1 MRHKR
6 EKGLGEEMDRRKAI
20 TAFDTAREI
29 VKQHMSEFE
38 GGFPAPASENN
49 WYQKIENIDWT
60 AGFYTGLL
68 WLFYEENRDEECRKT
83 AEKHLKSFDD
93 RIERRIW
100 VDHHDMGF
108 IFSPSCVAAYR
119 LTGNEEAKKTALK
132 AADNLRSRFQ
142 EKGQF
147 IQAWG
152 LIGDPKEYRLII
164 DCLLNLPLLYWA
176 TEETGDDS
184 YRQTALK
191 HLNTAAS
198 VLVREDCSTYHTYY
212 FDRETGAPSYGATKQ
227 GYSDESAWS
236 RGQAWGIYGIVLNY
250 PNHKSEEL
258 LCKWKGVTDYF
269 LTHLPEDLAAYW
281 DFYFMD
287 GEEPRDSSA
296 SAIAVCGILEAYRQG
311 MCDESYAR
319 RAEEILESLIDHYAA
334 KKEDDGNGILKH
346 STYGRLLGE
355 GIDEYCLWGDY
366 FYVEALMR
374 VLHPDWNMY
383 W

>member
-1 MRHKR
+1 
-6 EKGLGEEMDRRKAI
+6 MDRNKVKK
-20 TAFDTAREI
+20 AFDTAQEI
-29 VKQHMSEFE
+29 VTKHLGEFE
-38 GGFPAPASENN
+38 GGFPAPASERN
-49 WYQKIENIDWT
+49 WYRKIDNIDWT
-60 AGFYTGLL
+60 AGFYTGML
-68 WLFYEENRDEECRKT
+68 WMFYEENEDALCRRT
-83 AEKHLKSFDD
+83 AMEHVKSFDN
-93 RIERRIW
+93 RIEKRIW

-108 IFSPSCVAAYR
+108 IYSPSCVASYR
-119 LTGNEEAKKTALK
+119 LTGDQEARRTALK

-152 LIGDPKEYRLII
+152 MLGDPGEYRLII

-176 TEETGDDS
+176 AEETGEDS

-191 HLNTAAS
+191 HLKTASS
-198 VLVREDCSTYHTYY
+198 VLVREDYSTYHTYY
-212 FDRETGAPSYGATKQ
+212 FDRVTGNPAHGATKQ

-236 RGQAWGIYGIVLNY
+236 RGQAWGVYGFALNY
-250 PNHKSEEL
+250 PHCRETALAE
-258 LCKWKGVTDYF
+258 KWKGVTDYF
-269 LTHLPEDLAAYW
+269 LAHLPEDKAAYW

-296 SAIAVCGILEAYRQG
+296 SAIAVCGILEAYRLG
-311 MCDESYAR
+311 MCDESYKR
-319 RAEEILESLIDHYAA
+319 KGEEILESLIDHYAA
-334 KKEDDGNGILKH
+334 GAGEDGNGLLKH

-374 VLHPDWNMY
+374 VLHPDWRMY

>member
-1 MRHKR
+1 
-6 EKGLGEEMDRRKAI
+6 MDRNKVKK
-20 TAFDTAREI
+20 AFDTAQEI
-29 VKQHMSEFE
+29 VKKHLQEFE
-38 GGFPAPASENN
+38 GGFPAPASEHN
-49 WYQKIENIDWT
+49 WYPKIENIDWT
-60 AGFYTGLL
+60 AGFYTGML
-68 WLFYEENRDEECRKT
+68 WMFYEENGDEICRRR
-83 AEKHLKSFDD
+83 AEEHLKSFDN
-93 RIERRIW
+93 RIEKRIW

-108 IFSPSCVAAYR
+108 IFSPSCVASYR

-152 LIGDPKEYRLII
+152 LIGNPDEYRLII

-176 TEETGDDS
+176 TQETGDES
-184 YRQTALK
+184 YRETALK
-191 HLNTAAS
+191 HLKTAAK
-198 VLVREDCSTYHTYY
+198 VLIREDFSTYHTYY
-212 FDRETGAPSYGATKQ
+212 FDRETGAPAYGATKQ
-227 GYSDESAWS
+227 GYSDDSAWS
-236 RGQAWGIYGIVLNY
+236 RGQAWGVYGIALNY
-250 PNHKSEEL
+250 PHCKDEEL
-258 LCKWKGVTDYF
+258 LHKWKGVTDYF
-269 LTHLPEDLAAYW
+269 LAHLPKDLAAYW

-287 GEEPRDSSA
+287 GDEPRDSSA

-311 MCDESYAR
+311 MCDESYVKK
-319 RAEEILESLIDHYAA
+319 AEEILESLIDNYAA
-334 KKEDDGNGILKH
+334 GTEDDGNGVLKH

-374 VLHPDWNMY
+374 VLNPDWKMY